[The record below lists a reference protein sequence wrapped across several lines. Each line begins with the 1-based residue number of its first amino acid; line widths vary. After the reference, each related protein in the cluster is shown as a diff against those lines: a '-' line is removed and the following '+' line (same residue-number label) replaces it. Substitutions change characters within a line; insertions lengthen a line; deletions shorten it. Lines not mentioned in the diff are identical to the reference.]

1 MSPPSPMF
9 RILVVSTG
17 NVCRSPMAEA
27 MLRHALAAA
36 LGPDARAF
44 AVTSAGTWGH
54 EGSPMEP
61 YAEQVLA
68 ELGVPATAFSAR
80 ELAPEHL
87 VVADLVLAATAEHR
101 EVVRAVDPFA
111 AGRTYTLGEFARYVR
126 MVDPAA
132 LPPGDFVARARLL
145 VERVAM
151 LRSERP
157 GRPRPGDDLADPL
170 GAPLHV
176 FRLCG
181 ERLAE
186 CLDGLVRAL
195 EPTWLPARAVR
206 P

>member
-1 MSPPSPMF
+1 MRPGPAAF
-9 RILVVSTG
+9 RVLAVSTG

-27 MLRHALAAA
+27 MLRHALATA
-36 LGPDARAF
+36 LGPAAHSF
-44 AVTSAGTWGH
+44 AVQSVGTWGH

-68 ELGVPATAFSAR
+68 ERGVPVGPFAAR

-87 VVADLVLAATAEHR
+87 VAAEHR

-111 AGRTYTLGEFARYVR
+111 AVRTYTLAEFARYVR
-126 MVDPAA
+126 MVDPAS
-132 LPPGDFVARARLL
+132 LPAGEFVARARVL
-145 VERVAM
+145 VEQVAM
-151 LRSERP
+151 LRGGRP
-157 GRPRPGDDLADPL
+157 GRPRSGEDLADPL

-186 CLDGLVRAL
+186 HLDSFVRAL
-195 EPTWLPARAVR
+195 EPTWSAERAT